1 MHCPQCGCVE
11 KTKSGKAHGMQ
22 RYRCKGCGAHYTKS
36 SRRGY
41 PLEVRK
47 RAVALYLEGL
57 GFRSISRLLSVSH
70 VTLQR
75 WVKDMAA
82 QIRLIKA
89 QEPQGYHATLMELDE
104 LWHYVGKKTANSG
117 CGWLLIETPATLWR
131 SDAALVLEK
140 R

>member
-1 MHCPQCGCVE
+1 MHCPKCGCLE
-11 KTKSGKAHGMQ
+11 QTKSGMAHGMQ
-22 RYRCKGCGAHYTKS
+22 RYRCKGCNAHYTKS

-41 PLEVRK
+41 PLEVKK

-82 QIRLIKA
+82 QIRIIKA
-89 QEPQGYHATLMELDE
+89 QETQGHHATLMELDE
-104 LWHYVGKKTANSG
+104 MWHYVEKKQTTLAVAG
-117 CGWLLIETPATLWR
+117 C
-131 SDAALVLEK
+131 
-140 R
+140 